1 VHLNSFTVG
10 IAAALLASIL
20 FNVGVALQAL
30 EARELPRRLNLRLSL
45 LGVLFRRPLWVLGL
59 ALGGIGIAP
68 QVLAFGDAPFVV
80 IQPALAS
87 GLLLLLLIG
96 SRVLSE
102 RVGLL
107 AVLGVI
113 AIIAGV
119 ALVAWGAPAHTETH
133 RGPVAVVGV
142 VLGLSA
148 IALAPFPLRG
158 TRFDS
163 ALLTVLA
170 SGAGFAATN
179 VATKLL
185 SDDVNAN
192 HYVNAITW
200 GATGLPLGVAAT
212 VTNMTAFQRRP
223 ATMVVPVTTAVQT
236 FLPIVLEPLFLREP
250 WGSAP
255 FDGLPIIVGLT
266 VALLGTI
273 LVSRTHAV
281 SELTA
286 STQRRGVSRGRRRR
300 RRRRSAPL
308 R

>member
-1 VHLNSFTVG
+1 MDSFTVG
-10 IAAALLASIL
+10 LAAALLASIL
-20 FNVGVALQAL
+20 FNIGVALQAL
-30 EARELPRRLNLRLSL
+30 EARKLPRRLNLRLSL
-45 LGVLFRRPLWVLGL
+45 LAVLFRRPLWVLGL

-68 QVLAFGDAPFVV
+68 QVLAFGDAPFVL

-96 SRVLSE
+96 SRVLGE
-102 RVGLL
+102 RVGPP

-113 AIIAGV
+113 AIIGGV

-133 RGPVAVVGV
+133 RGPVAVLGV
-142 VLGLSA
+142 VLGLAA

-192 HYVNAITW
+192 RYVNAFTW
-200 GATGLPLGVAAT
+200 GVTALLLGVAAT

-223 ATMVVPVTTAVQT
+223 ATMVVPLTTAVQT
-236 FLPIVLEPLFLREP
+236 FLPLVLEPLFLRES

-255 FDGLPIIVGLT
+255 FDGLPIIGGLT
-266 VALLGTI
+266 LALLGTI
-273 LVSRTHAV
+273 LVSRTRAV
-281 SELTA
+281 SGLTA
-286 STQRRGVSRGRRRR
+286 SAQRRDVTRGGRRRR
-300 RRRRSAPL
+300 PRRSAPL